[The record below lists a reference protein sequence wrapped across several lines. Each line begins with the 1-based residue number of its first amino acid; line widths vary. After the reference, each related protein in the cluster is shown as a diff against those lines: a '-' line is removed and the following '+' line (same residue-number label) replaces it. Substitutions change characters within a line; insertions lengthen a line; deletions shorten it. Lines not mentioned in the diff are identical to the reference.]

1 MRNGIKIIIVCLF
14 CTLTWSMQGE
24 TISPF
29 SLKDKTFEARAD
41 FGIGT
46 LKNRNFSFW
55 EGNSSFHYP
64 QNIQAEMDYDSYSSF
79 PEWSKNV
86 TFHSAQE
93 FLYLDVP
100 KSGGNIQEFNS
111 FNTIG
116 VKSRLAGVE
125 VFYNLI
131 NNRNDTDEKVT
142 SYHFNKYGIG
152 AGFPNSESLRLFGWL
167 MHTDLSDIYPEV
179 DFSSYKAQ
187 MAKRYRS
194 KSQIA
199 ELGMEYE
206 YNEIPDKVS
215 EEELIKVSEYF
226 PDDYLDWTP
235 KKRFSA
241 YVYAS
246 SIRNFYL
253 EPFFLNGHAPDCS
266 PLLLANKSASSVL
279 CRFTTEDRKNDYV
292 DNSQIVLDGI
302 LALNFG
308 KYFGLDF
315 RYDSEKKEDYK
326 NDIKENTYNIT
337 GNMRLNFIGK
347 ESYRLI
353 GILEYLYNKTKG
365 ENASE
370 NLNFGLYGILRLK
383 NHLNLIAYLKLDNE
397 WQRKDDFLELDH
409 RDNKLGT
416 ILSVRL

>member
-93 FLYLDVP
+93 FLYLDVAN
-100 KSGGNIQEFNS
+100 SGGNIQEFNS

-131 NNRNDTDEKVT
+131 NNRNDSDKKAT

-187 MAKRYRS
+187 MAKRYSS

-246 SIRNFYL
+246 SMRNFYL

-279 CRFTTEDRKNDYV
+279 FRFSTEDRKNDYV